1 MDRRV
6 GKRGALQVETGGPH
20 VRDEL
25 KRNIGSSKVSQ
36 MFCDELLS
44 ISEAES
50 TKAHNL
56 SR

>member
-6 GKRGALQVETGGPH
+6 GKRGVLQVETGRPH

-44 ISEAES
+44 ISKAES